1 MNNLNSKQ
9 VQIFPI
15 SSPRV
20 TEIGGGRT
28 FYEGKVAK
36 LVASLLDKNPNNGK
50 RCFMIDY
57 SVDDKQTHFID
68 CFMEG
73 RLVSLYL
80 SDSELTQILSGKEF
94 LIIQL
99 VENKFDISS
108 DPEKFGNIY
117 VSYTDGVDL
126 LATNTSAEPAY
137 TGINLFDVD
146 STDDIDQSTIYLVA
160 LQFGIAED
168 SPMNSR
174 YHVPEFSWV
183 KFQEKSLT
191 FPTID
196 RIDGVR
202 I

>member
-36 LVASLLDKNPNNGK
+36 LVASLLDKNPDNGNK

-137 TGINLFDVD
+137 TGINLFGVD
-146 STDDIDQSTIYLVA
+146 STTDIDQDIIYLVA
-160 LQFGIAED
+160 LQSI
-168 SPMNSR
+168 NSQ
-174 YHVPEFSWV
+174 YHVPDFSWV